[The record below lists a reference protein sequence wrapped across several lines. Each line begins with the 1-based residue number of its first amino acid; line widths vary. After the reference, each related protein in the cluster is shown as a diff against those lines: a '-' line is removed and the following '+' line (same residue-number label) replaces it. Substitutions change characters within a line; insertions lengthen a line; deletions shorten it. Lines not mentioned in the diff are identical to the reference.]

1 MWTLFIKDIT
11 HGSEVKS
18 SSPVVGGSQLNTF
31 KDGPSLVHQM
41 SLAGRGQDPVSL
53 ERENGISSTGYIS
66 ASPPPSRTGGLT
78 ERQARKHYLPVIS
91 LTVGEHTV
99 FH

>member
-18 SSPVVGGSQLNTF
+18 GSPVVAGPQLNTF
-31 KDGPSLVHQM
+31 KDASSLVHQM
-41 SLAGRGQDPVSL
+41 SLAGGGQDPVSL

-66 ASPPPSRTGGLT
+66 ASPPTPRTEGLT
-78 ERQARKHYLPVIS
+78 ERPARLKTLPSRNFVD
-91 LTVGEHTV
+91 GR
-99 FH
+99 